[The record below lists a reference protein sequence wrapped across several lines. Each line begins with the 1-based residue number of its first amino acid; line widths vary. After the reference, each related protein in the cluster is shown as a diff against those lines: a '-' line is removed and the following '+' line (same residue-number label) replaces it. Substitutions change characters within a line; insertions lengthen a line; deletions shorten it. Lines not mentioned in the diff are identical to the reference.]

1 MAKKLFIIIILTS
14 VWQSLFCQ
22 TLENNCPNNLIYF
35 AYSLPIDGEKWYLPI
50 KYEIIEDLIDLKIRK
65 KDKEELFIRFK
76 IIEKIICNFK
86 NIDNSNLKYKVL
98 TYDEET
104 GSYEK
109 KISEIEFKF
118 SNGKGE
124 IYIQHP
130 HFPLIISEATSRDK
144 IQ

>member
-1 MAKKLFIIIILTS
+1 MSKKLLLIIILTS

-22 TLENNCPNNLIYF
+22 TLENKCPNNLIYF
-35 AYSLPIDGEKWYLPI
+35 AYSLPIDGEKWYVPI
-50 KYEIIEDLIDLKIRK
+50 KYEIQGGLINLKIRH
-65 KDKEELFIRFK
+65 KDNDELFIRFK
-76 IIEKIICNFK
+76 IIKKIICNFK

-130 HFPLIISEATSRDK
+130 NLPLITSEATSIDK
-144 IQ
+144 TQ

>member
-1 MAKKLFIIIILTS
+1 MSKKSFIIIILTS

-35 AYSLPIDGEKWYLPI
+35 AYSLPIDGEKWYVPI
-50 KYEIIEDLIDLKIRK
+50 KYEIHGDLIDLKIRH
-65 KDKEELFIRFK
+65 KDNDELFIRFK
-76 IIEKIICNFK
+76 IIKRLICDFK
-86 NIDNSNLKYKVL
+86 DVGNSNLKYKVL

-104 GSYEK
+104 GLYEK

-118 SNGKGE
+118 SDAKGE

-130 HFPLIISEATSRDK
+130 NFPLITSAATSIDK
-144 IQ
+144 TQ